1 MENSIIWEKSSTM
14 DAHSFVARNFAHL
27 YAVGGRQHSM
37 DAVAEMQGMP
47 DYFLGETLWRQ
58 KLLKSTQKKST

>member
-27 YAVGGRQHSM
+27 YAVGGRQRSI
-37 DAVAEMQGMP
+37 DAVAKMHRTVCVGTIGV
-47 DYFLGETLWRQ
+47 YL
-58 KLLKSTQKKST
+58 

>member
-1 MENSIIWEKSSTM
+1 MKKSSAM

-37 DAVAEMQGMP
+37 DTVAKMQ
-47 DYFLGETLWRQ
+47 
-58 KLLKSTQKKST
+58 STQ